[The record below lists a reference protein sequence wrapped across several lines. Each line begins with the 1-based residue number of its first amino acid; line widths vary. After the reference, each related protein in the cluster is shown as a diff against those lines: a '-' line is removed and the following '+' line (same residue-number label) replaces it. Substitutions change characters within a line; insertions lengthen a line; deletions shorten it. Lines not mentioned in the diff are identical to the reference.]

1 VNFQGRTKS
10 VLITGASSGIG
21 EAAAHLF
28 AESNWRV
35 WAGVRNED
43 DHFRLKQFIGIEP
56 LMLDVR
62 SEEQVELAIKQIS
75 DSHESCDLDVLVANA
90 GIVRAGPIEFASI
103 EDWREQFEINVFG
116 VVRLLRASMPLMRRA
131 SDPRII
137 IIGSINS
144 RIGMPLL
151 GPYAASKHALSGLAD
166 SFRRELG
173 PDGPK
178 VTVIEPGAVDTPLWE
193 KANEMAA
200 SMVASMS
207 FEEMRRYGD
216 VIGKQQRKLTK
227 QKNQMCSPEVVAK
240 KIILCA
246 ASSKPPAHLLV
257 GKDARLAW
265 AMHSVLP
272 SRLFDRIIRART
284 KPN

>member
-1 VNFQGRTKS
+1 MNFQRRTKS

-21 EAAAHLF
+21 QAAAHLF

-35 WAGVRNED
+35 WAGVRNKD
-43 DHFRLKQFIGIEP
+43 DYFRLQQVIGIEP

-62 SEEQVELAIKQIS
+62 SEEQVALAVEQIS
-75 DSHESCDLDVLVANA
+75 QSHEACDLDVLVANA
-90 GIVRAGPIEFASI
+90 GIVKAGPIEFASI
-103 EDWREQFEINVFG
+103 EDWREQFETNVYG

-173 PDGPK
+173 SDGPK
-178 VTVIEPGAVDTPLWE
+178 VSVIEPGAVDTPLWG
-193 KANEMAA
+193 KASEMAA
-200 SMVASMS
+200 SMAASMS
-207 FEEMRRYGD
+207 LEGMGRYGD
-216 VIGKQQRKLTK
+216 AIAEQQRKLDRH
-227 QKNQMCSPEVVAK
+227 KNQVCSPEVVAK

-265 AMHSVLP
+265 AMQSLLP
-272 SRLFDRIIRART
+272 SRLFDWIIKART
-284 KPN
+284 KSN

>member
-1 VNFQGRTKS
+1 MNFERPTKS

-21 EAAAHLF
+21 EATAHLF
-28 AESNWRV
+28 AENNWRV
-35 WAGVRNED
+35 WAGVRNGD
-43 DHFRLKQFIGIEP
+43 DYFRLQQFRGIEP

-62 SEEQVELAIKQIS
+62 SEEQVAIAVKQIS
-75 DSHESCDLDVLVANA
+75 DNHESCDLDVLVANA
-90 GIVRAGPIEFASI
+90 GIVKAGPIEFASI
-103 EDWREQFEINVFG
+103 EDWREQFETNVFG

-173 PDGPK
+173 SDGPK
-178 VTVIEPGAVDTPLWE
+178 VSVLEPGAVDTPLWG
-193 KANEMAA
+193 KANEIAA

-207 FEEMRRYGD
+207 DEEMQRYGD
-216 VIGKQQRKLTK
+216 VIGRQRRKLTK
-227 QKNQMCSPEVVAK
+227 QKNRICSPEVIAK
-240 KIILCA
+240 KIVSCA

-272 SRLFDRIIRART
+272 SGWFDRIIRFRT

>member
-1 VNFQGRTKS
+1 VNFQRRTKS

-21 EAAAHLF
+21 QAAAHLF

-35 WAGVRNED
+35 WAGVRNKD
-43 DHFRLKQFIGIEP
+43 DYFRLQQVIGIEP

-62 SEEQVELAIKQIS
+62 SEEQVALAVEQIS
-75 DSHESCDLDVLVANA
+75 QSHEACDLDVLVANA
-90 GIVRAGPIEFASI
+90 GIVKAGPIEFASI
-103 EDWREQFEINVFG
+103 EDWREQFETNVYG

-173 PDGPK
+173 SDGPK
-178 VTVIEPGAVDTPLWE
+178 VSVIEPGAVDTPLWG
-193 KANEMAA
+193 KASEMAA

-207 FEEMRRYGD
+207 LEGMGRYGD
-216 VIGKQQRKLTK
+216 AIAEQQRKLDRH
-227 QKNQMCSPEVVAK
+227 KNQVCSPEVVAK

-265 AMHSVLP
+265 AMQSLLP
-272 SRLFDRIIRART
+272 SRLFDWIIRART
-284 KPN
+284 KSN